1 MQVPK
6 EEGAFG
12 LEKQRCIHLLE
23 STFSEGTKII
33 FSRRMM
39 SHARA
44 KGVLPMDQ
52 YARKGGKSI
61 DAAVQKVLIFDILRL
76 RRQSGAGFASD
87 LMSNYDR
94 MVHGASGLALR
105 HLGAPPTA
113 VQCMSNTVQNMR
125 HFIRT
130 AYGDSDCHYGG
141 DPSSP
146 LQGGGQGSPAA
157 PPMWVAMTVL
167 LVKIA
172 CDYEPG
178 FALVSAISQL
188 LVAFSAI
195 MYVDDTDLF
204 TLAKPAETDDQL
216 CSRTQFLANRWIDGL
231 YATGAVLR
239 PEKCW
244 WCFIA
249 FVWEGSKWR
258 YRELNESSYEL
269 VVPDV
274 HGELHPVKRINHD
287 TQKRTLGVRMAGNG
301 AMISV
306 IEDEDGEYEY
316 LHKASTRWA
325 DSISSSYLDKN
336 LSSMALRTTISKTWL
351 YPLAATK
358 FTRKQCDA
366 IMLPVYSRIL
376 PKMGFNRHLPSVYR
390 YAPLSHQGQALPH
403 MLVMQGTAQ
412 ISTFLS
418 HMSKSTYVGDIVEC
432 CLESASLEIGVGG
445 NIFSLDFDLY
455 GHLLT
460 DCWVKVL
467 WEFCWRHNI
476 SMLGEYSWPTLSRVH
491 DRFLMQML
499 VEDENTLFTRGEIRL
514 LNRCRLYLNVMS
526 LSDIGSGD
534 GKKVVLDCMRGI
546 KDNDRRSSWLWP
558 NQACPSARE
567 WCVWRRCIRQI
578 WAPQASLNFTTSL
591 LHWLS
596 GGHQQWL

>member
-1 MQVPK
+1 MHPSILESPPVSAAISPEEHREFWKTQRESTQSSPSGLHFGFMKTTAKDDKLCATISRLVSIPYESGYSPDRWRNCINVQVP
-6 EEGAFG
+6 EEDKAFG
-12 LEKQRCIHLLE
+12 LEKQRCIHLLK
-23 STFSEGTKII
+23 STFFEGTKII

-39 SHARA
+39 RHARA

-61 DAAVQKVLIFDILRL
+61 DAAVQNVLIFDVLRL
-76 RRQSGAGFASD
+76 HRQSGAEFASD

-157 PPMWVAMTVL
+157 PPMWVAMKVL

-178 FALVSAISQL
+178 FVLVAAILQL

-195 MYVDDTDLF
+195 MYVDDIDPF
-204 TLAKPAETDDQL
+204 TLAKAAETDDQL
-216 CSRTQFLANRWIDGL
+216 CARAQFLANRWIDGL

-269 VVPDV
+269 FVPDV
-274 HGELHPVKRINHD
+274 HGDLHPVKRINHD
-287 TQKRTLGVRMAGNG
+287 TQKRTLGVRMAENG

-306 IEDEDGEYEY
+306 LEDEDGEFEY
-316 LHKASTRWA
+316 LHKASTR
-325 DSISSSYLDKN
+325 
-336 LSSMALRTTISKTWL
+336 
-351 YPLAATK
+351 
-358 FTRKQCDA
+358 
-366 IMLPVYSRIL
+366 
-376 PKMGFNRHLPSVYR
+376 
-390 YAPLSHQGQALPH
+390 
-403 MLVMQGTAQ
+403 
-412 ISTFLS
+412 
-418 HMSKSTYVGDIVEC
+418 
-432 CLESASLEIGVGG
+432 
-445 NIFSLDFDLY
+445 
-455 GHLLT
+455 
-460 DCWVKVL
+460 
-467 WEFCWRHNI
+467 
-476 SMLGEYSWPTLSRVH
+476 
-491 DRFLMQML
+491 
-499 VEDENTLFTRGEIRL
+499 
-514 LNRCRLYLNVMS
+514 
-526 LSDIGSGD
+526 
-534 GKKVVLDCMRGI
+534 
-546 KDNDRRSSWLWP
+546 
-558 NQACPSARE
+558 
-567 WCVWRRCIRQI
+567 
-578 WAPQASLNFTTSL
+578 
-591 LHWLS
+591 
-596 GGHQQWL
+596 